1 LVVDRRSSSCT
12 TCRQALPAEWI
23 MTPDQIAKSA
33 ALDKQ
38 SRAQHAESMET
49 LAPLKYHNPD
59 APVFVQILTT
69 NVDSP

>member
-1 LVVDRRSSSCT
+1 
-12 TCRQALPAEWI
+12 

-38 SRAQHAESMET
+38 SRAQHAESMQA
-49 LAPLKYHNPD
+49 LDPLKYRNPD
-59 APVFVQILTT
+59 APVIVQILTT

>member
-1 LVVDRRSSSCT
+1 
-12 TCRQALPAEWI
+12 

-38 SRAQHAESMET
+38 FRAQHAESMET